1 MPTGYTA
8 YIEDGDITTGKQF
21 LLLCSRAFGIAV
33 DIRDEPLSV
42 PTPTRFEPN
51 EYYKDAYIRASNE
64 LNSLRDISV
73 DAARQN
79 MRNEYYERVKHAKA
93 QIKRME
99 EINQRYQKVKDQILK
114 WDPPTEGH
122 GRIKEFA
129 IDQINMCINPKESF
143 EYYKNL
149 IDTPFDDSDEAV
161 RSHIFEMIELLMK
174 DMTRYKK
181 YYDEEVI
188 SASNKTRFMKEFI
201 DSLEEI
207 EE

>member
-1 MPTGYTA
+1 MPTGYTV

-51 EYYKDAYIRASNE
+51 KYYKDAYIRTANE
-64 LNSLRDISV
+64 LNRLRNISI

-79 MRNEYYERVKHAKA
+79 MRNEYYKRVKHAKA

-122 GRIKEFA
+122 ARIKEFA